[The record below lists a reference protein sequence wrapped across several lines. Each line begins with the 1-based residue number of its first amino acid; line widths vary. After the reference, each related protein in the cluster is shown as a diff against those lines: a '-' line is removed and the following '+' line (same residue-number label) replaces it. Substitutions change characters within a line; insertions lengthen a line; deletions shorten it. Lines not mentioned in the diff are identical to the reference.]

1 VAAKRITV
9 AQQKGGAGKTT
20 VVAQLGVALAQSG
33 RKVGMI
39 DIDPQGSL
47 AMWFEVRKALLGD
60 DAGGITMARIS
71 GWRLSSELQRMGR
84 SCDVVLVDSPPH
96 AETEVRIAVREAD
109 LIVIP
114 VQPSPMD
121 LWATQAT
128 LDAARKENSQAVM
141 VFNRAPAK
149 GKLVEAIRA
158 KVGDL
163 SVPMAATALGNR
175 VAYAASMMEGKGVVE
190 SHPRQ
195 TAAKEIRALA
205 DEIIARLK
213 L

>member
-1 VAAKRITV
+1 MAGKAITV

-20 VVAQLGVALAQSG
+20 FVAQLGVALANSG
-33 RKVGMI
+33 RRVGMI

-47 AMWFEVRKALLGD
+47 AMWYEVRKALVAD
-60 DAGGITMARIS
+60 DGGGITLARIS
-71 GWRLSSELQRMGR
+71 GWRLSAELQRLRR
-84 SCDVVLVDSPPH
+84 SCDVVLIDSPPH

-109 LIVIP
+109 LIVVP

-141 VFNRAPAK
+141 VFNRTPAK
-149 GKLVEAIRA
+149 GRLVDAIRR
-158 KVGDL
+158 KVAEME
-163 SVPMAATALGNR
+163 VAVAATSLGNR
-175 VAYAASMMEGKGVVE
+175 VAFAASMMEGKGVVE

-195 TAAKEIRALA
+195 TAAKEVRALA
-205 DEIIARLK
+205 DEIISRLK